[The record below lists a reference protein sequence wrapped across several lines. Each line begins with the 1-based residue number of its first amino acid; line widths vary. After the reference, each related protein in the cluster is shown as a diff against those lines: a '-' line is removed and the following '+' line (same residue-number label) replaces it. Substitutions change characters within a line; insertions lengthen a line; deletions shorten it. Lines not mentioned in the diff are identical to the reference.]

1 MKNKTHFQGSK
12 MNTQIKVDSRTTVID
27 SEKAKEVVKA
37 IRKPVNGTSSALRY
51 MEQETE
57 YVHQVSTWCK
67 SSTGKLEYFKR
78 NCSMKRITPLE
89 IIASVR
95 ETKTY
100 LKISWI
106 AEGIIEGKRCFA
118 EITAGAIWEKDWYA
132 WDDCDSGGQK
142 APHAK
147 IFISE
152 ADI

>member
-12 MNTQIKVDSRTTVID
+12 MNTQIKVDSRATVTD
-27 SEKAKEVVKA
+27 DKKAKEVVKA

-51 MEQETE
+51 MEQEAE
-57 YVHQVSTWCK
+57 YIHQVSTWCK
-67 SSTGKLEYFKR
+67 SSTSKLEYFKR

-106 AEGIIEGKRCFA
+106 AKGKIEDKHCFA
-118 EITAGAIWEKDWYA
+118 RIIADATWEDGWYS
-132 WDDCDSGGQK
+132 WNECDNGSPK
-142 APHAK
+142 ALILK
-147 IFISE
+147 FYK
-152 ADI
+152 

>member
-1 MKNKTHFQGSK
+1 
-12 MNTQIKVDSRTTVID
+12 MNTQIKVDSRTTVTD
-27 SEKAKEVVKA
+27 DKKAKEVVKA

-106 AEGIIEGKRCFA
+106 AEGKIEDKRCFA
-118 EITAGAIWEKDWYA
+118 KIIDYATWEKDWYM
-132 WDDCDSGGQK
+132 WDDCTDKWYTELPLRSSIYQ
-142 APHAK
+142 
-147 IFISE
+147 
-152 ADI
+152 

>member
-1 MKNKTHFQGSK
+1 
-12 MNTQIKVDSRTTVID
+12 MNTQIEVDSQTTVID
-27 SEKAKEVVKA
+27 DKKAKEVVKA
-37 IRKPVNGTSSALRY
+37 IRKPMNGTSSALRY

-67 SSTGKLEYFKR
+67 SSTGKIEYFKR

-100 LKISWI
+100 LKISWT
-106 AEGIIEGKRCFA
+106 AEGKIEDKRCFA
-118 EITAGAIWEKDWYA
+118 KITADAVWENGWYT
-132 WDDCDSGGQK
+132 WDDYSDNGTPNPPCAQVY
-142 APHAK
+142 
-147 IFISE
+147 ISE